1 MRCRS
6 RRPAPL
12 EALQVIVKRSGRK
25 FVAGPGASFDY
36 LLNSLR
42 RYLQVLHRGFL
53 YALRVQRLRRC
64 TLIPIRGTRSL
75 AVGEACGSAP
85 RPKFY
90 PDPERVEYSTPSG
103 SEHDFR
109 RFLSVGF

>member
-12 EALQVIVKRSGRK
+12 EALRVIVQRSGNK

-53 YALRVQRLRRC
+53 YALKVQRLRRC
-64 TLIPIRGTRSL
+64 TLIPIRGTISS
-75 AVGEACGSAP
+75 AVGETYGRGKAKIRF
-85 RPKFY
+85 RPLLGRKNSFIAV
-90 PDPERVEYSTPSG
+90 PNP
-103 SEHDFR
+103 
-109 RFLSVGF
+109 